1 MLIMVIFGSGWSISC
16 PVSSAY
22 QIKERMYGIYA
33 ARHIEYEWKMLFNSC
48 LVVGSQVSLKI
59 IFQIVK
65 DITWKCSIRGITHSE
80 WNICTNNIFILH
92 TCAPAYRYLCSAQCV
107 CIHLVFL
114 FLSYFFFYT
123 EHITSHTHTR
133 LIIDPYSL
141 WILILFGGWLP
152 LRFPL
157 FFKLRLFYSFR
168 HRFSVCLSRFDSS
181 PLAVEHHCH
190 ELKLCEWC
198 WLHAK

>member
-1 MLIMVIFGSGWSISC
+1 MLIMVIFGSGWLISC

-123 EHITSHTHTR
+123 EHITSHTHTTHNR
-133 LIIDPYSL
+133 P
-141 WILILFGGWLP
+141 LFTLNFDSIRWLVAIA
-152 LRFPL
+152 FSS

-181 PLAVEHHCH
+181 PLAVEHYCH